1 MESASEQLRIGLFND
16 DDTLDMTI
24 KKQMYNII
32 YEFILEYEELSKEKY
47 KKYLKLFNKFSEG
60 KPKKYGKE

>member
-1 MESASEQLRIGLFND
+1 MESTQPLLIGLFND
-16 DDTLDMTI
+16 DDTLDMKI
-24 KKQMYNII
+24 KKEIYNLI
-32 YEFILEYEELSKEKY
+32 YEFILEYEKLSKEKY

>member
-1 MESASEQLRIGLFND
+1 MK
-16 DDTLDMTI
+16 I
-24 KKQMYNII
+24 KKQIYNLI
-32 YEFILEYEELSKEKY
+32 YEFILEYEQLNKVQY